1 MRCILPALL
10 VGALAGCAA
19 PSIEVVFSG
28 SDGSGFMGGAPFDP
42 RPGTRDIAY
51 LSGREILLVNRSK
64 ARLDHL
70 LLDDASGMVDLAFRS
85 RDELLVLTRGGVC
98 VYFAG
103 RLIRG
108 WPLEVSHDAL
118 IAAGKDGVWIAT
130 NREGQGRILSLDPAL
145 QEFSVIA
152 EFDKPVEAL
161 ATGPQ
166 GCYLAFDDSVFRL
179 VLAKDRRSAD
189 LVFVLALPGETI
201 CSIAPDLDHGILY
214 TATPTDTWFYAKGR
228 VRPFHL
234 LGGVIRYDH
243 GTLFISSGIA
253 GSLIEIEQAHRVA
266 SDLEGG

>member
-1 MRCILPALL
+1 MNTLNEH
-10 VGALAGCAA
+10 A
-19 PSIEVVFSG
+19 PEY
-28 SDGSGFMGGAPFDP
+28 AP
-42 RPGTRDIAY
+42 
-51 LSGREILLVNRSK
+51 
-64 ARLDHL
+64 
-70 LLDDASGMVDLAFRS
+70 ASGVCLDIEDTSGFRS

-152 EFDKPVEAL
+152 EFDKPVKAL

-189 LVFVLALPGETI
+189 LVFV
-201 CSIAPDLDHGILY
+201 
-214 TATPTDTWFYAKGR
+214 PTSAC
-228 VRPFHL
+228 
-234 LGGVIRYDH
+234 
-243 GTLFISSGIA
+243 
-253 GSLIEIEQAHRVA
+253 
-266 SDLEGG
+266 